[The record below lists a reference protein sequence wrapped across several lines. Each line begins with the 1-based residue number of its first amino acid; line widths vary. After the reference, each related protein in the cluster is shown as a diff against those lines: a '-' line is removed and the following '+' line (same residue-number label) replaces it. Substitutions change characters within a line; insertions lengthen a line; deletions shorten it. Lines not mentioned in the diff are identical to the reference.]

1 MTNKYMIKVID
12 SITNEIIGICYV
24 LSGNASFKCLNS
36 LNSVS
41 IYTKQTIKVYHII
54 DFEYINASS
63 LNLYVMYSNDKEY

>member
-12 SITNEIIGICYV
+12 SITNEIIG
-24 LSGNASFKCLNS
+24 SGNASFKCLNS
-36 LNSVS
+36 LTSNAVS

>member
-12 SITNEIIGICYV
+12 SITNEIIG
-24 LSGNASFKCLNS
+24 SGNTSFKCLNS
-36 LNSVS
+36 LNAVC
-41 IYTKQTIKVYHII
+41 IYTKQIIKVYHII

>member
-12 SITNEIIGICYV
+12 SITNEIIG
-24 LSGNASFKCLNS
+24 SGKASFKCLNS

>member
-12 SITNEIIGICYV
+12 SITNEIIG
-24 LSGNASFKCLNS
+24 SGNASFKCLNS